1 MERDN
6 IISIISILVAG
17 TLVLIGWYIFTSPDF
32 IISIN
37 PMQDSCLAGGVIQT
51 TVTVENTH
59 NIIHKYKYPIRLST
73 VMQSSNQPIII
84 TLNPSDECIP
94 EYDSTVIIKVKPNVP
109 AGDYTIIIKG
119 IGANEKEHSCNY
131 TLTIKPTVTPTT
143 TPIITPTPTQSKL
156 NVAIT
161 YPIEKAVHWT
171 RVNGTVSRALEEG
184 EYMWI
189 LVNSF
194 DSPSDW
200 WPQTGGP
207 IIPYRRNLT
216 WEGMARIGGGEQDI
230 GKEFEIVVLIMDAN
244 LNSKFNDW
252 QKECKEKKDWP
263 SITNETYGKISK
275 EVIEEKIF
283 YQVKVVLKEGEEL

>member
-37 PMQDSCLAGGVIQT
+37 PVQDSCLAGGVIQT

-59 NIIHKYKYPIRLST
+59 NIIHKYKYPIRLSA
-73 VMQSSNQPIII
+73 VMQSSNQP
-84 TLNPSDECIP
+84 
-94 EYDSTVIIKVKPNVP
+94 
-109 AGDYTIIIKG
+109 IIIKG
-119 IGANEKEHSCNY
+119 IGANEKEHRCNY
-131 TLTIKPTVTPTT
+131 TLTIKPIVTPTT

-161 YPIEKAVHWT
+161 YPIEKAFHWT

-200 WPQTGGP
+200 WPQIGGP